1 MALPEKDGLD
11 TTDSSSSDNYQE
23 LPLGYIDDSLYISDG
38 DDLFEK
44 IKKKFQQFGKKVSG
58 DSVGKNEEQDK
69 SITPQEISL
78 PITEPEKNTQHG
90 AEETS
95 SDAVFLQDIRANE
108 LNVVKADDLGPTKAD
123 SNEMMSNHEEEG
135 ARDLM
140 AVNVDNEPIMTN
152 NQHNP
157 MMTVVLPQKND
168 YSVLL
173 VVGAVGL
180 LVVFTLI
187 FAGVLYVWANNLATK
202 EIEGTWYNPVQTF
215 TFSSN
220 GDLED
225 NASTFIGWRTE
236 GDTLYVADSTEP
248 GYEYLFRYSISNDV
262 LFIAPLNHDLE
273 TVSGEDCTAYT
284 EDIAGKNEDD
294 YEILVVRAAWPD
306 WCTPE
311 E

>member
-11 TTDSSSSDNYQE
+11 TTDSSSSDSYQE
-23 LPLGYIDDSLYISDG
+23 LPLGSIDDSLYISDG

-58 DSVGKNEEQDK
+58 DSVEKNEEQDK

-95 SDAVFLQDIRANE
+95 SDDVFLQDIHANE
-108 LNVVKADDLGPTKAD
+108 LNVVKADDLGPIKVD
-123 SNEMMSNHEEEG
+123 SDEMMSNYEEEG
-135 ARDLM
+135 AGGLV
-140 AVNVDNEPIMTN
+140 AVNVDNEPITIN

-220 GDLED
+220 GNLED
-225 NASTFIGWRTE
+225 NATTFIEWRTE
-236 GDTLYVADSTEP
+236 GDTLYMVDSTEP
-248 GYEYLFRYSISNDV
+248 GYEYYFRYSISDDV
-262 LFIAPLNHDLE
+262 FFLAPLDFD
-273 TVSGEDCTAYT
+273 GEVMGENCTAYT
-284 EDIAGKNEDD
+284 KDIAGKNTDD
-294 YEILVVRAAWPD
+294 FQNLVVRVAWPD